1 MNQIELEIKCLL
13 GTQANA
19 DAFLIKLEE
28 FGVDTQTLVTPE
40 RQLNHYFA
48 GGNVLDIY
56 NKLSSQM
63 PMKDSEALYH
73 ICMHGRNHS
82 VRTRSI
88 LP

>member
-1 MNQIELEIKCLL
+1 MNQTELEIKCLL

-19 DAFLIKLEE
+19 DAFIIKLEE
-28 FGVDTQTLVTPE
+28 FGVDTKISVTPE
-40 RQLNHYFA
+40 RQLNHYFS

-56 NKLSSQM
+56 NKVSSQM
-63 PMKDSEALYH
+63 PMKDAEALYH
-73 ICMHGRNHS
+73 ICIHSHNHS

>member
-1 MNQIELEIKCLL
+1 MNQTELEIKCLL

-28 FGVDTQTLVTPE
+28 FGVDTSTLVTPE
-40 RQLNHYFA
+40 RQLNHYFS

-56 NKLSSQM
+56 NKVSSQM
-63 PMKDSEALYH
+63 PMKDAEALNH
-73 ICMHGRNHS
+73 ICMYGRNHS